1 MTELEELKEE
11 LAAVQQRR
19 DSLRTGFNG
28 GRWNEATIE
37 YKRLLLDQE
46 HNMSEYIHTL
56 NMRISLLANYT
67 TPN

>member
-11 LAAVQQRR
+11 LDYIQTRR
-19 DSLRTGFNG
+19 DNLRTGFNG
-28 GRWNEATIE
+28 GRWDKATLE

-67 TPN
+67 APN